1 MRPLEGLC
9 RPVVGLLLCLTV
21 LQSRADEGMW
31 MPHQVP
37 DLASRLSASGRVID
51 LAPFSRLDG
60 PVLGAVGAV
69 GGCTVSFVSPSGLL
83 LTNHHCVEPTLQFH
97 SRPGGN
103 LVDSGFRARTRGDEL
118 PAAPGSRLLVTTG
131 IRDITTGILGGINP
145 RLPASDHWTEIDR
158 RIKDRVAQC
167 ERGGDRCQVAPF
179 WEGSRYFEIVQ
190 TEYPDIRLV
199 WAPPLAVGAFG
210 GDLDN
215 WRWPRHAGDFAF
227 YRVYAAPDGR
237 PAPPS
242 PSNVPL
248 RPRHWLRIDPG
259 GAAPGERVFVAGY
272 PGTTYRLSTHHDT
285 RTWIEW
291 YFPRNIRR
299 ADSLIAILDRVSAL
313 GEEHRIRALGRRP
326 GLANSRAKLQ
336 SIVDGF
342 RQGRQLERRAAR
354 DRDLRAWVA
363 GSPRRD
369 SLYGRD
375 LVRLDSLQ
383 ALRDG
388 VRERDALL
396 SDIFRF
402 GGTIATTADKLWMLV
417 QQRSRKDS
425 DRDAAYQERNWP
437 RLRDEQIRLQK
448 SWDTP
453 IERGFLGWLLAEAAA
468 LPPDQRLHA
477 LDSLTGNVPSTSPA
491 LARTRAKIFAD
502 SLVASTRLGDLDFR
516 LAVFDGDSSA
526 VTAFLA
532 DPFVAFLHPLEALA
546 QANRDRDK
554 SIDGELQ
561 RTTPS
566 YARALLEMHGGLVA
580 PDANGT
586 LRVAHGTVRGRTL
599 PDGQEGPSRT
609 TLRGLAERARDTVS
623 HPAPRR
629 VLEAIAAHHPT
640 PWTDSVLK
648 VVPVDFLTT
657 IDATSG
663 NSGSPTLDAD
673 GKVIGVLFDGLY
685 ESNASIHEYDA
696 DLNRSIHVD
705 IRYLLWTLSE
715 VDAASDLLTELGVAP
730 PARDAK
736 PGRKR
741 PPTR

>member
-1 MRPLEGLC
+1 MTSPGVLRRPL
-9 RPVVGLLLCLTV
+9 VGVLLALAAIRA
-21 LQSRADEGMW
+21 RADEGMW
-31 MPHQVP
+31 MPHQIP
-37 DLASRLSASGRVID
+37 SLAPLFAASGTAVDLSA
-51 LAPFSRLDG
+51 FSDPQG

-69 GGCTVSFVSPSGLL
+69 SGCTVSFVSSSGLL

-97 SRPGGN
+97 SRPGAN
-103 LVDSGFRARTRGDEL
+103 LVDSGFRARTPADEL
-118 PAAPGSRLLVTTG
+118 PAAPGARLLVTTA
-131 IRDITTGILGGINP
+131 IRDVTDAILGGLDP
-145 RLPASDHWTEIDR
+145 RLAAPAHWTEIDR
-158 RIKDRVAQC
+158 RVKERTSLC
-167 ERGGDRCQVAPF
+167 ERSGDRCQVLPF

-190 TEYPDIRLV
+190 TEYPDVRLV
-199 WAPPLAVGAFG
+199 WAPPLTVGAFG
-210 GDLDN
+210 GDQDN
-215 WRWPRHAGDFAF
+215 WRWPRHAGDFAL
-227 YRVYAAPDGR
+227 YRVYSAPDGR
-237 PAPPS
+237 PAARS

-248 RPRHWLRIDPG
+248 RPRHWLRLDPD

-272 PGTTYRLSTHHDT
+272 PGTTYRMSTHHDT

-342 RQGRQLERRAAR
+342 RQGRQMERRAAR

-369 SLYGRD
+369 SLHGRA
-375 LVRLDSLQ
+375 LARLDSLQ

-388 VRERDALL
+388 TRERDALL
-396 SDIFRF
+396 SDLFRF

-417 QQRSRKDS
+417 QERPKPDA
-425 DRDAAYQERNWP
+425 DRDAAFQERNWP

-448 SWDTP
+448 SWDIP

-477 LDSLTGNVPSTSPA
+477 LDSMTGNIPSTPPA
-491 LARTRAKIFAD
+491 LARARAQALAD

-526 VTAFLA
+526 VATFLA
-532 DPFVAFLHPLEALA
+532 DPFVAFLRPLESLALA
-546 QANRDRDK
+546 NRERDR

-566 YARALLEMHGGLVA
+566 YARALLERQGGLVA

-599 PDGQEGPSRT
+599 PDGAEGPPRT
-609 TLRGLAERARDTVS
+609 TLRGLAERARDTSS

-629 VLEAIAAHHPT
+629 LLDAIAARRPS

-648 VVPVDFLTT
+648 DVPVDFLTT
-657 IDATSG
+657 VDATSG
-663 NSGSPTLDAD
+663 NSGSPTLDAR
-673 GKVIGVLFDGLY
+673 GRVVGVLFDGLY

-715 VDAASDLLTELGVAP
+715 VDAAGDLLQELGIDLP
-730 PARDAK
+730 SSRRK

-741 PPTR
+741 PMAR